1 MISQFVENF
10 SWFKLLFLLLSAV
23 SVLFCMTVH
32 ELCHGLAAYLL
43 GDPTAKSMGRLTLN
57 PLKHID
63 PLGAVMLLICHVGW
77 AKPVQ
82 VDPSYFKNPKR
93 GMALTALAGPTSNL
107 LLTLVLL
114 VICSLMQTTFMET
127 DSLPLALFF
136 CFLCHTA
143 VLSLGLGLFNLVPIS
158 PLDGSKV
165 LLALLPEK
173 IYWTVLRY
181 ERYIFILVLV
191 LSFMGAFSG
200 PLSACI
206 EAVLGF
212 FCKITG
218 VPLDMVL
225 YGSYL
230 FSVLG

>member
-1 MISQFVENF
+1 MFSQFIENF
-10 SWFKLLFLLLSAV
+10 SWMKLLFLLLSAV

-57 PLKHID
+57 PLKHVD
-63 PLGAVMLLICHVGW
+63 PLGAVMLLVCHVGW

-82 VDPSYFKNPKR
+82 VDPSYFKDPKR
-93 GMALTALAGPTSNL
+93 GMALTALAGPVSNL

-114 VICSLMQTTFMET
+114 AVCSLME
-127 DSLPLALFF
+127 PLLAGAGSVPLEVFF

-143 VLSLGLGLFNLVPIS
+143 VLSLGLGLFNLIPIS

-165 LLALLPEK
+165 LLSFLPEK
-173 IYWTVLRY
+173 IYWTILRY
-181 ERYIFILVLV
+181 ERYIFILVLI
-191 LSFMGAFSG
+191 LSFSGAFSS
-200 PLSACI
+200 PLSICI
-206 EAVLGF
+206 QAVLGF
-212 FCKITG
+212 LCRITG
-218 VPLDMVL
+218 IPLETVL

>member
-1 MISQFVENF
+1 MFDAFIQNF
-10 SWFKLLFLLLSAV
+10 SGMKLLYLGLSAV
-23 SVLFCMTVH
+23 AVLVCMTVH
-32 ELCHGLAAYLL
+32 ELCHGLAAYKL
-43 GDPTAKSMGRLTLN
+43 GDPTAKAMGRLTLN

-82 VDPSYFKNPKR
+82 VDPSYFKDPKR
-93 GMALTALAGPTSNL
+93 GMALTALAGPVSNL

-114 VICSLMQTTFMET
+114 LACSLMQPAVLGSE
-127 DSLPLALFF
+127 SVPLQVFF
-136 CFLCHTA
+136 CFLCHMA
-143 VLSLGLGLFNLVPIS
+143 VLSLGLGLFNLIPIS

-165 LLALLPEK
+165 LLSVLPEK

-181 ERYIFILVLV
+181 ERYIFILVLI
-191 LSFMGAFSG
+191 LSFAGAFSG
-200 PLSACI
+200 PLSVCI
-206 EAVLGF
+206 EAVLGI
-212 FCKITG
+212 FCKLTG
-218 VPLDMVL
+218 ISVDLVL